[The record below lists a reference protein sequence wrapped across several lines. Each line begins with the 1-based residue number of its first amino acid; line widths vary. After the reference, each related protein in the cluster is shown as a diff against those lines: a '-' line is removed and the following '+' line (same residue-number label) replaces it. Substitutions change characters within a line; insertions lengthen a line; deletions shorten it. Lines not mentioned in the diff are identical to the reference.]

1 MGKVE
6 EKAKR
11 KNVYKYVAEQLL
23 QDITAHVY
31 SSGERLPSER
41 LLAEK
46 FSVSRTTIREA
57 IRYLESIGCV
67 ETRIGAG
74 SYVKALDMTHMA
86 ETFSNAL
93 FNGEIMNCDVIE
105 VRFIL
110 DSEVGALAAARRTG
124 EQLQALKD
132 NISKMKESIE
142 LNEGVE
148 AYAKYDEEFH
158 MLLAK
163 ATNNI
168 VLINLVGICAS
179 LYTYTVNLSFSVEGM
194 PQTGVKQHEE
204 IVKAVELRDVKKV
217 RMLTRH
223 HILRTLYRP

>member
-11 KNVYKYVAEQLL
+11 KNIYKYVAERLL

-74 SYVKALDMTHMA
+74 SYVKAL
-86 ETFSNAL
+86 E
-93 FNGEIMNCDVIE
+93 
-105 VRFIL
+105 
-110 DSEVGALAAARRTG
+110 
-124 EQLQALKD
+124 
-132 NISKMKESIE
+132 
-142 LNEGVE
+142 
-148 AYAKYDEEFH
+148 
-158 MLLAK
+158 
-163 ATNNI
+163 
-168 VLINLVGICAS
+168 
-179 LYTYTVNLSFSVEGM
+179 
-194 PQTGVKQHEE
+194 
-204 IVKAVELRDVKKV
+204 
-217 RMLTRH
+217 
-223 HILRTLYRP
+223 